1 MKLQA
6 AKEVNALQLPERYKT
21 VYQQPHT
28 DHVFCP
34 YRVCPLG
41 AHVDHQYGL
50 VTGFA
55 INRGVELLFTP
66 TNDGSIVVH
75 SENYAD
81 AVSFSVFDEVLERSF
96 VWGDF
101 VKGAVMALKRK
112 YQLKRGFLGLIQGSL
127 PVGGLSSSAAV
138 ILSYLQVLCK
148 TNDIHLTQGDLIN
161 HAIWVER
168 NYIGVNIGKLDQ
180 SCEVY
185 CKKDYLMYL
194 DTKDDSVQLVP
205 RNPQMLDFEI
215 CIIFSGVERKLAGSA
230 YNMRVDECKAA
241 SYALKAYAGME
252 YGKFETAYLRDV
264 PRGIFEEHKE
274 ELPRTWYKRALH
286 FYDENARVKQ
296 GVLSWQQGD
305 IETFGRLVFESGSSS
320 INLYETSS
328 EELKALYDILA
339 GCPGVYGGR
348 FSGAGFNGCT
358 MAIVRPNAKEEIMHH
373 VTKHYTKHFP
383 NLKDSFSIH
392 FCKTADGISIC

>member
-1 MKLQA
+1 M
-6 AKEVNALQLPERYKT
+6 QLSERYKSI
-21 VYQQPHT
+21 YQQTHA

-55 INRGVELLFTP
+55 IDRGVELLYSP
-66 TNDGSIVVH
+66 TSDGSIVVH

-81 AVSFSVFDEVLERSF
+81 IAYFNVFDEILERGF

-112 YQLKRGFLGLIQGSL
+112 YQLKRGFCGLIKGSL

-138 ILSYLQVLCK
+138 ILSYLQAICK
-148 TNDIHLTQGDLIN
+148 INDIHLTQGDLIN

-185 CKKDYLMYL
+185 CKKGYLMFL

-205 RNPQMLDFEI
+205 QNPQMQDFEI

-241 SYALKAYAGME
+241 AYALKAYAGME

-264 PRGIFEEHKE
+264 PRGIFEEHAE
-274 ELPRTWYKRALH
+274 VLPRNWYKRALH

-296 GVLSWQQGD
+296 GILSWQQGD
-305 IETFGRLVFESGSSS
+305 IEAFGRLIFESGSSS
-320 INLYETSS
+320 INLYETGS
-328 EELKALYDILA
+328 EELKALYDILTS
-339 GCPGVYGGR
+339 CPGVYGGR

-358 MAIVRPNAKEEIMHH
+358 MAIVNPNAKDEITHH
-373 VTKHYTKHFP
+373 VTEHYTSHFP
-383 NLKDSFSIH
+383 NLKDSFSVH
-392 FCKTADGISIC
+392 FCKTADGINLF